1 MGKKKESKEIWTNI
15 ITKANTRP
23 KRFRNGAEEETG
35 ETFAPSKPKKTKKN
49 SPEFEIPEANIPI
62 LPPKMKNLAMRLKR
76 KKGKNNM
83 V

>member
-1 MGKKKESKEIWTNI
+1 MGKKKAIKGTWTNI
-15 ITKANTRP
+15 INNAKTRSNN
-23 KRFRNGAEEETG
+23 FG
-35 ETFAPSKPKKTKKN
+35 ENMDNEATEQFAPSKPLKKN
-49 SPEFEIPEANIPI
+49 KKSPDFEIPEANIPI

>member
-1 MGKKKESKEIWTNI
+1 MGKKKASKEIWTDI

-23 KRFRNGAEEETG
+23 KRLGKGANEG
-35 ETFAPSKPKKTKKN
+35 ETYAPSKPLKTKKISPN
-49 SPEFEIPEANIPI
+49 PEFPEASIPI
-62 LPPKMKNLAMRLKR
+62 LPPRMKNLAMRLKR